1 MPKAKVEGQGVPSG
15 KTRPIPEPATEF
27 LYYLQREKRY
37 SPNTT
42 AAYGVDLAQFQDFV
56 KDRLGDRPLESVTH
70 ADIREFLGFMLR
82 YGYERKSAARKLS
95 AVKSLYRFLLRE
107 GRVKTNPCREVK
119 TPRLEKKLPG
129 FLTQFQAEQAMDV
142 LGDDEAAFRN
152 RAILELLYGSGL
164 RVSELVG
171 MNRDDIDWHSEVI
184 RITGKG
190 NKQRFAPLGR
200 CACAALEA
208 YLKRRSHPTHE
219 AVFLNLQG
227 GRLTRRSVLNIVR
240 HQLSKVAE
248 VSHTNPHVLRHSF
261 ATHLLERGADLRA
274 VQELLG
280 HASLATTQH
289 YTHVTIDRLKTV
301 YNKAHPRSGE

>member
-1 MPKAKVEGQGVPSG
+1 MSDLTTA
-15 KTRPIPEPATEF
+15 F
-27 LYYLQREKRY
+27 LTHLQTEKRY

-42 AAYGVDLAQFQDFV
+42 GAYRVDLAQFQDFV
-56 KDRLGDRPLESVTH
+56 QDRLGNRPLESLTH

-107 GRVKTNPCREVK
+107 GRVKVNPCREVK
-119 TPRLEKKLPG
+119 TPKLEKKLPG
-129 FLTQFQAEQAMDV
+129 FLTQFQAGQAMDV

-171 MNRDDIDWHSEVI
+171 VNRDDIDWHNEVV

-190 NKQRFAPLGR
+190 NKQRLAPLGR
-200 CACAALEA
+200 YARAALEA
-208 YLKRRSHPTHE
+208 YLKQRSHPTAP
-219 AVFLNLQG
+219 AVFLNLRG
-227 GRLTRRSVLNIVR
+227 GRLTRFSVLNIVSR
-240 HQLSKVAE
+240 QLSKVAE

-301 YNKAHPRSGE
+301 YNKAHPRSGK

>member
-1 MPKAKVEGQGVPSG
+1 MPEAISD
-15 KTRPIPEPATEF
+15 F
-27 LYYLQREKRY
+27 LRHLRDEKHY
-37 SPNTT
+37 SRNTT
-42 AAYGVDLAQFQDFV
+42 DAYRIDLAQFQDFV
-56 KDRLGDRPLESVTH
+56 KDRLGNRPLESLGH

-95 AVKSLYRFLLRE
+95 AVKSFYRFLLRE
-107 GRVKTNPCREVK
+107 GRVKVNPCREVK
-119 TPRLEKKLPG
+119 TPKLEKKLPG

-171 MNRDDIDWHSEVI
+171 VNRDDIDWHNEVV

-190 NKQRFAPLGR
+190 NKQRLAPLGSFAR
-200 CACAALEA
+200 TALQA
-208 YLKRRSHPTHE
+208 YLKQRSHPNAP
-219 AVFLNLQG
+219 AVFLNHHG
-227 GRLTRRSVLNIVR
+227 GRLTRRSVLNIVN
-240 HQLSKVAE
+240 HQLSKIAE

-289 YTHVTIDRLKTV
+289 YTHVTVDRLKTI
-301 YNKAHPRSGE
+301 YNKAHPRSGK

>member
-1 MPKAKVEGQGVPSG
+1 MPD
-15 KTRPIPEPATEF
+15 PISDF
-27 LYYLQREKRY
+27 LRYLREERHY

-42 AAYGVDLAQFQDFV
+42 ASYRIDLTQFQDFV
-56 KDRLGDRPLESVTH
+56 QDRLGNRPLESLTH

-95 AVKSLYRFLLRE
+95 AVKSFYKFLLHE
-107 GRVKTNPCREVK
+107 GRVKANPCREVK
-119 TPRLEKKLPG
+119 SPKLEKKLPG
-129 FLTQFQAEQAMDV
+129 FLTQFQAQKAMEV
-142 LGDDEAAFRN
+142 PGDDEAAFRN
-152 RAILELLYGSGL
+152 RAIMELLYGSGL

-171 MNRDDIDWHSEVI
+171 INQADIDWPNEVI

-190 NKQRFAPLGR
+190 NKQRLAPLGSYAR
-200 CACAALEA
+200 SALQE
-208 YLKRRSHPTHE
+208 YRKKRSHPDAS

-227 GRLTRRSVLNIVR
+227 GRLTRRSVLNIVHR
-240 HQLSKVAE
+240 QLSKIAE

-280 HASLATTQH
+280 HASLQTTQH
-289 YTHVTIDRLKTV
+289 YTHVTVDRLKTI
-301 YNKAHPRSGE
+301 YDKAHPRSGR